1 MTNTRILVVDDE
13 ATLRHALVEA
23 LGRKGFSVHQAD
35 NADTAL
41 DLARE
46 IDFDIVLSDIRLP
59 GRTSG
64 LDLLRQITETTPDTF
79 FIMMTAYATVETAI
93 EALRLG
99 AYDYIVKPAMLQE
112 ITNKVSHLAQY
123 RELRAE
129 NRRLRS
135 QMHRI
140 GQNPDIENIVG
151 SSPQMKMV
159 FDLVRKVTSTPSTVL
174 IIGESGTGKEVIAR
188 AIHNTGARAEKPF
201 VPIDC
206 ASIPDNL
213 LESELFGHRKG
224 SFTGADRDKDG
235 LFIVAA
241 DGTLFLDEIG
251 EVPLHLQV
259 KLLRTIEEK
268 NVMPIGG
275 TSRIP
280 FSARIVAA
288 TSRDLEAE
296 VEHGRFRP
304 DLYYRLN
311 VVQIDLPP
319 LRKRV
324 EDIPAFVSHFVNKL
338 NTELRTNFTGSDTAA
353 MRALM
358 NYSWKGNVRELENV
372 VERAMIISEGSTIT
386 MDDLPKNVVGEAVA
400 ITEEDSDELTTA
412 VKAFEEKHIRKV
424 IDKVGCDSRK
434 ACEALNISRSTFFD
448 KLRTFGLSLRAVRK
462 HRAQQVSSSK

>member
-1 MTNTRILVVDDE
+1 MTTRVLVVDDE
-13 ATLRHALVEA
+13 PKLRLGLVEA
-23 LGRKGFSVHQAD
+23 LGRKGFSVYQAD
-35 NADTAL
+35 DAGTAL
-41 DLARE
+41 ELARE
-46 IDFDIVLSDIRLP
+46 IDFDIVLSDVRLP
-59 GRTSG
+59 GRMSG
-64 LDLLRQITETTPDTF
+64 LDLLRSITETTPDTF
-79 FIMMTAYATVETAI
+79 FIIMTAYATVETAI

-123 RELRAE
+123 RELREE

-140 GQNPDIENIVG
+140 GRNADLDNIVG

-159 FDLVRKVTSTPSTVL
+159 FDLVQKVASTPSTVL
-174 IIGESGTGKEVIAR
+174 IVGESGTGKEVMAR
-188 AIHNTGARAEKPF
+188 AIHNTGERAEKPF

-213 LESELFGHRKG
+213 LESELFGHRRG

-235 LFIVAA
+235 LFVVAR

-259 KLLRTIEEK
+259 KLLRAIEEK
-268 NVMPIGG
+268 NVMPIGS

-280 FSARIVAA
+280 ISARILAA
-288 TSRDLEAE
+288 TSRDLAAE
-296 VEHGRFRP
+296 IEQGRFRT

-319 LRKRV
+319 LRERV
-324 EDIPAFVSHFVNKL
+324 EDIPAFVSHFINKL
-338 NTELRTNFTGSDTAA
+338 NVELRKHFTGCDTAA

-372 VERAMIISEGSTIT
+372 IERAMILSEGSTIT
-386 MDDLPKNVVGEAVA
+386 VDDLSGNVVGEAAA
-400 ITEEDSDELTTA
+400 IEEERNDELAAA
-412 VKAFEEKHIRKV
+412 VKAFEEQHIRKV
-424 IDKVGCDSRK
+424 LDTVGYDSRK
-434 ACEALNISRSTFFD
+434 ACEVLNIGRSTLFD
-448 KLRTFGLSLRAVRK
+448 KIRSFGLSLRKARK
-462 HRAQQVSSSK
+462 HSTH